1 MHFLRENKTII
12 PLLILLPIFFLWA
25 DEKVILWVYHFQQS
39 PQGPFVY
46 DDIIPIIKILGH
58 GLTVAITA
66 LLLCIVGKYAHKG
79 FYKPGRS
86 LLIAYA
92 TSGIAAQVLKHLFG
106 RARPRITEHLM
117 FAGPSLSSGYDSFPS
132 GHAAVMFCVAY
143 VFSRLY
149 PKYAMLFYGLAV
161 IVGVERVLS
170 HSHFPSD
177 IIGGAGVGLIIAKEL
192 WQRVL
197 AVEPRNHAK
206 IS

>member
-1 MHFLRENKTII
+1 M
-12 PLLILLPIFFLWA
+12 LPIFFLWA

-46 DDIIPIIKILGH
+46 DNIIPIFKILGH

-66 LLLCIVGKYAHKG
+66 LLLCIVGKYAYKE
-79 FYKPGRS
+79 FYRPGRL
-86 LLIAYA
+86 LLIVYVI
-92 TSGIAAQVLKHLFG
+92 SGIAAQVLKHLFG

-149 PKYAMLFYGLAV
+149 PKYMMFFYGLAV

-177 IIGGAGVGLIIAKEL
+177 IIGGAVVGLIIAKAL
-192 WQRVL
+192 WQRFF
-197 AVEPRNHAK
+197 AAETGNHANN
-206 IS
+206 S